1 MSAWG
6 AIAAIAGVIAVL
18 LKAYLAKE
26 PQRDE
31 ARHEKEIQ
39 QGRQDILDG
48 DADAISRRVDR
59 LPSPANSDTGGIADD
74 EATSRRLSAICGMA
88 TDGHGDGEAV
98 RGGGK
103 VSD

>member
-18 LKAYLAKE
+18 LKSYLAKE

-48 DADAISRRVDR
+48 NADDVESRIDR
-59 LPSPANSDTGGIADD
+59 LSSPANSDTGGISDD
-74 EATSRRLSAICGMA
+74 EATSRRLSTICGVA
-88 TDGHGDGEAV
+88 TDGHGDGEAD
-98 RGGGK
+98 RGGGIL
-103 VSD
+103 